1 MALQITNTLEAQ
13 EGFQITNA
21 YGRVAVVNQYKGDYL
36 QGAVEIYKDE
46 AAFLAGQNPISFPD
60 LLLGVQF
67 DYVYEPNTVNILDLA
82 HDEVILK
89 LEEQKI
95 VAVKML

>member
-1 MALQITNTLEAQ
+1 MALQITTELTTQ
-13 EGFQITNA
+13 EGFQIANA
-21 YGRVAVVNQYKGDYL
+21 YGRVAVANQFKGDYL

-46 AAFLAGQNPISFPD
+46 QSFLAGQQAIQFPD

-82 HDEVILK
+82 HDAVILK
-89 LEEQKI
+89 LAEQNI